1 MISHLSEKIRLLL
14 SNPNDL
20 GKSVTAFGGTV
31 LLASALITGATAI
44 LQQLG
49 VLEGLEL
56 AAYDQLVRSRPD
68 EGLDERL
75 LVVAINDAD
84 IQQQNQFP
92 IHDNTLTEVL
102 AKLEEYQP
110 RAIGIDIL
118 RDVPIGEGRAGL
130 TNLLK
135 QNDNIIAVCKLSSE
149 DEPGNPAAPGVP
161 EERVGFA
168 DLPLDPD
175 TSIRRSILVST
186 PTPPKTPIEKPHL
199 CNYDDPENQ
208 IDSLAL
214 QLAVLYLAE
223 EGIEPEPTEYGE
235 LKLGPTVFRPL
246 EDNAGGYYSAGAV
259 DYQLMLNYRSAEN
272 AAKQVSITE
281 VLEGKVEPNLVKNR
295 VVLIGYTTTT
305 ANDDFTTPYSAAGQ
319 DRVEMP
325 GVVIHAQSV
334 SQILSAVLDNRPLIW
349 YWPQWGEIL
358 WLFGWSVVGGSIA
371 WSIHRPWLFALAGGS
386 AIALLYGN
394 SYLLF
399 LQAGWIP
406 LVPPAIALVATAGGV
421 VIIDRYGQT
430 ISKSVKTFLRLN
442 IEIDQEQKEEQVAEI
457 TETEYFQNL
466 QQKAQQLRE
475 QKDNSTTNNPVSSSP
490 SETEEPESEP
500 TDTDDY
506 FGNLGQKGKRFR
518 KKDEESN

>member
-1 MISHLSEKIRLLL
+1 MISHLSAKIRSLL
-14 SNPNDL
+14 SNPN
-20 GKSVTAFGGTV
+20 KSAVAFGGTV
-31 LLASALITGATAI
+31 LLTSAVVTGVTA
-44 LQQLG
+44 LVQYLG
-49 VLEGLEL
+49 ALEGLEL

-68 EGLDERL
+68 EGADERL
-75 LVVAINDAD
+75 LVVAINDDD
-84 IQQQNQFP
+84 IRQQNQFP
-92 IHDNTLTEVL
+92 IHDVTLAKVL
-102 AKLEEYQP
+102 QKLEEYQP

-118 RDVPIGEGRAGL
+118 RDVPIGEGRATL

-135 QNDNIIAVCKLSSE
+135 QSDNIIAVCKLSSE

-175 TSIRRSILVST
+175 TSIRRSILIST
-186 PTPPKTPIEKPHL
+186 PTPPKIQIDKPHL

-214 QLAVLYLAE
+214 QLAVLYLAAD
-223 EGIEPEPTEYGE
+223 GIEPEPTEYGE
-235 LKLGPTVFRPL
+235 IKLGSTVLKPL
-246 EDNAGGYYSAGAV
+246 EDDAGGYYSAGAV

-272 AAKQVSITE
+272 AAKQVTMTE
-281 VLEGKVEPNLVKNR
+281 VLAGKVDPTLVKDK

-334 SQILSAVLDNRPLIW
+334 SQLLSAVLDNRPLIW
-349 YWPQWGEIL
+349 YWPQWGEVL
-358 WLFGWSVVGGSIA
+358 WLFGWSVVGGTLA
-371 WSIHRPWLFALAGGS
+371 WNIRRPWLLALAGGA
-386 AIALLYGN
+386 AIALLYGT
-394 SYLLF
+394 SYVLF

-406 LVPPAIALVATAGGV
+406 LVPPAIALVATAVGV
-421 VIIDRYGQT
+421 VILDRYGQT

-442 IEIDQEQKEEQVAEI
+442 IEIDQEQKQEQVAEI
-457 TETEYFQNL
+457 TETDYFQNL

-475 QKDNSTTNNPVSSSP
+475 QKGSTTSSSTSSP
-490 SETEEPESEP
+490 KEETQATESEP
-500 TDTDDY
+500 TESDDY
-506 FGNLGQKGKRFR
+506 FGKLGQKGKQFR
-518 KKDEESN
+518 KPEEQSDDK